1 MKKKK
6 LVLLLIKLFVIGT
19 LITPFVLAQEEVT
32 EQDIKV
38 LPDQPI
44 KYFFLVK
51 VPEKFK
57 IATSFTK
64 EKIIANKLKFA
75 EKRALE
81 YKLLAEKNSV
91 KYLEKIEQKRKMLME
106 DVEKELVYVKSDDF
120 KKIVEA
126 NLQKHIE
133 VLKDVQNK
141 VPESARQGISN
152 AITASSKILNKLRGG
167 EEPQI
172 QEIELGIPV

>member
-19 LITPFVLAQEEVT
+19 LIIPFALAQEEVT
-32 EQDIKV
+32 EQDIKA

-57 IATSFTK
+57 LATSFTK

-75 EKRALE
+75 EKECWNTSYWL
-81 YKLLAEKNSV
+81 
-91 KYLEKIEQKRKMLME
+91 KR
-106 DVEKELVYVKSDDF
+106 
-120 KKIVEA
+120 IA
-126 NLQKHIE
+126 
-133 VLKDVQNK
+133 
-141 VPESARQGISN
+141 
-152 AITASSKILNKLRGG
+152 
-167 EEPQI
+167 
-172 QEIELGIPV
+172 